1 MIDCNLIE
9 QCKASIV
16 HALQQRQTTQ
26 FGCVFQIDSVLSDS
40 MIHKLK
46 QYVHTVSAD
55 KWSAV
60 PGQEHN
66 NRRAIVWDPDT
77 VIEEL
82 HESFA
87 GATAEVDAFFHQPL
101 NFLGIQLWT
110 DGHGYHTGLHQD
122 NKTIDVSCQIYLFD
136 NDPQLGTTFQ
146 RHSDTVVV
154 PYKNNSGY
162 LMINNRDTEL
172 YHTSSCKT
180 PPGITRYSIYAVWS
194 LTPKQ

>member
-1 MIDCNLIE
+1 MIDSDLIL
-9 QCKASIV
+9 
-16 HALQQRQTTQ
+16 H
-26 FGCVFQIDSVLSDS
+26 CVE
-40 MIHKLK
+40 
-46 QYVHTVSAD
+46 TVSKSVKEATPTRFDSLYIVNKVLPDTIIDKIQKYIKEVEYD
-55 KWSAV
+55 KWQTV

-82 HESFA
+82 HEGFA
-87 GATAEVDAFFHQPL
+87 GATPEINAMLRQPL

-110 DGHGYHTGLHQD
+110 DGAGYHTGLHQD

-146 RHSDTVVV
+146 KNNDTVVV
-154 PYKNNSGY
+154 PYRNNSGY

-180 PPGITRYSIYAVWS
+180 PPGVTRYSIYAVWS
-194 LTPKQ
+194 FTPKQ